1 MSLDIRPADAKEAA
15 VVARIINLAFAAA
28 GHRRER
34 SAAGLARMISR
45 EPGGILLA
53 FKDGDP
59 AGVAVAR
66 TFGSL
71 GILAEWAVLPTHK
84 GRGIG
89 DELFTHALDY
99 LARKSAQTV
108 GLVTWADGPLM
119 AYLRRS
125 FRPAHAALAF
135 RRRLDVEPR
144 PLQAWDDR
152 PDGERLTALAH
163 VRRLGDRLLAG
174 LDHAKDAVAGR
185 GDGSTRLYLDW
196 AEPGQA
202 LRGYALLEIAPW
214 HEGED
219 ARLARVLALVHLEP
233 EGPSFDAFFD
243 GIERDLAARGVRQ
256 MRLSAYAATGAGI
269 GTLLRRG
276 YSCKGALV
284 RMYLRGGEVTSA
296 VCWELWSV

>member
-1 MSLDIRPADAKEAA
+1 
-15 VVARIINLAFAAA
+15 VVARLINLAFAAV

-34 SAAGLARMISR
+34 SAAGLARVISR
-45 EPGGILLA
+45 EPGGVLLA

-66 TFGSL
+66 TYGSL
-71 GILAEWAVLPTHK
+71 GILAEWAVLPTHQ
-84 GRGIG
+84 GRGVG
-89 DELFTHALDY
+89 GELFSRALTY
-99 LARKSAQTV
+99 LAHKGTQTV

-119 AYLRRS
+119 SYLRRS

-144 PLQAWDDR
+144 PRPAWDDR
-152 PDGERLTALAH
+152 ADGERLTALAH

-196 AEPGQA
+196 AQPEQE
-202 LRGYALLEIAPW
+202 LRGYALIEIAPW

-219 ARLARVLALVHLEP
+219 ARLARVLTLVHLEP
-233 EGPSFDAFFD
+233 EEPSFDAFLD
-243 GIERDLAARGVRQ
+243 GIERELVARGIRQ
-256 MRLSAYAATGAGI
+256 LRLSAYAATGAGI

-276 YSCKGALV
+276 YYCKEALL
-284 RMYLRGGEVTSA
+284 RMYLRGGEVSSA
-296 VCWELWSV
+296 VCWELWSA